1 MGSLEMFHSESK
13 ACPQDISDKE
23 KKNDR
28 TTNRIQRM
36 TYIFFFHAP
45 YFSAAS

>member
-23 KKNDR
+23 KKMIEQP
-28 TTNRIQRM
+28 TE
-36 TYIFFFHAP
+36 YKE
-45 YFSAAS
+45 